1 MNTNLFKTTV
11 AALALMVAFNSC
23 KKEENEFPDSIK
35 LLVADDTVFTSI
47 NDLQST
53 SFFNGNA
60 ILYIAATPDYN
71 GKSVSITTKKH
82 INNIQEDFGIKPYT
96 KYYWYLQASNYD
108 NSYSKIRS
116 FYYIPALEI
125 DIHNVE
131 GDWAAV
137 MNWENSETFEDV
149 QVTLT
154 PDKNCKYDKNPITI
168 PAGQDSCYISAGS
181 LGNQKYQ
188 IYHNWWDEANGKY
201 YEPVVYDFNLT
212 VNCNIDGRIFPI
224 SATKKG
230 IFLNTDGYAAD
241 SDFNVY
247 RYEKIGNKIWMLD
260 DLRMK
265 LDNKNLY
272 YTVRLESG
280 LEMVL
285 YADYSDI
292 NKENA
297 EKMIPKGFHLATHED
312 WLDLEAH
319 FGLVEEKDTKSLSF
333 AIWSLNLFHY
343 IANSDDICKY
353 DYVLDYDL
361 FDYTNIY
368 DYYSG
373 EGSGIRYYLIADN
386 EWYDFN
392 DATKKLNGSH
402 IFDAHPCGIPYVSDY
417 EKMTVDNPYKG
428 YGVAFCTSSY
438 GNISDWCIKRIL
450 WSGSDGICRIKSSH
464 HDGYR
469 DMTYSL
475 WRCVKDK

>member
-1 MNTNLFKTTV
+1 MTTNIFKSAI
-11 AALALMVAFNSC
+11 AALALLVVFNSC
-23 KKEENEFPDSIK
+23 KKEEEYEFPDSIK

-60 ILYIAATPDYN
+60 FLYITATPDYN
-71 GKSVSITTKKH
+71 GKSVSVTTKKH
-82 INNIQEDFGIKPYT
+82 IYNIQEDFGIKPYT

-108 NSYSKIRS
+108 KRYSQIRS

-230 IFLNTDGYAAD
+230 IFLNTDGYVAD
-241 SDFNVY
+241 RDFNVY
-247 RYEKIGNKIWMLD
+247 RYGKIGNRIWMLD

-265 LDNKNLY
+265 LEDTTLY
-272 YTVRLESG
+272 YTAKLESG
-280 LEMVL
+280 LELVL
-285 YADYSDI
+285 YGNYLHFA
-292 NKENA
+292 NKVLKEL
-297 EKMIPKGFHLATHED
+297 IPKGFHLSTVDD
-312 WLDLEAH
+312 WLDLEKH
-319 FGLVEEKDTKSLSF
+319 FGVEDTEECTASIFNPNSYKF
-333 AIWSLNLFHY
+333 IADADGIVKYEWWYVNTQVGHTTIYDHY
-343 IANSDDICKY
+343 IGK
-353 DYVLDYDL
+353 
-361 FDYTNIY
+361 
-368 DYYSG
+368 
-373 EGSGIRYYLIADN
+373 GSKIRDYLISDN
-386 EWYDFN
+386 EWKDIN
-392 DATKKLNGSH
+392 DASKKLKGSH
-402 IFDAHPCGIPYVSDY
+402 IFNAHPAGIPHILDY
-417 EKMTVDNPYKG
+417 DNMTIENPYIG
-428 YGVAFCTSSY
+428 YGVAFCVY
-438 GNISDWCIKRIL
+438 DWIEVYRVL
-450 WSGSDGICRIKSSH
+450 WSGSDGICRMRSAPDI
-464 HDGYR
+464 DLPEGEQNR
-469 DMTYSL
+469 DFLYSL
-475 WRCVKDK
+475 WRCVKDE